1 MITITNKAKCC
12 GCGACAQV
20 CPKACI
26 TMKPDAEGFLYPTPY
41 PQICV
46 QCGICE
52 QVCPVLNAEDMGE
65 NVMQTIVGYHRQME
79 TRLASSS
86 GGIFSLIAES
96 VLQQGGKVYGVSFDE
111 NFQAHH
117 IGIDNISSLQSLQ
130 GSKYMQS
137 RIEQTYQQ
145 VRSDLQT
152 GRLVLFS
159 GVACQI
165 AGLKHYLKQDYSNL
179 ITIDVLCHGVP
190 SPLVWKNYLEWQ
202 SSKYQDDVKTVFFR
216 KKNQGWKHYE
226 VELHFSHGEVYHQ
239 PFYHDPFMR
248 LFLSNICL
256 RPSCYQCCFKTLER
270 QSDITLGDC
279 WGIQDYLPQMDDDQG
294 TSVILIHTEC
304 GHKIISQLFDQMYY
318 QQAETD
324 RALPPTADSRK
335 SVAQHPKRKQ
345 FFNQIAKSNDM
356 DKIVKLI
363 RPKLTMRMITKLKRF
378 VSK

>member
-1 MITITNKAKCC
+1 
-12 GCGACAQV
+12 
-20 CPKACI
+20 
-26 TMKPDAEGFLYPTPY
+26 MKPDTEGFLYPTPD

-52 QVCPVLNAEDMGE
+52 QVCPILNVEDRGE
-65 NVMQTIVGYHRQME
+65 NVLQTIIGYHRKMD

-86 GGIFSLIAES
+86 GGIFSLIAEA
-96 VLQQGGKVYGVSFDE
+96 VLRQGGKVYGVSFDE
-111 NFQAHH
+111 NFEAHH
-117 IGIDNISSLQSLQ
+117 IGIDNISNLQSLQ

-145 VRSDLQT
+145 VRSDLHT

-179 ITIDVLCHGVP
+179 ITVDVLCHGVP
-190 SPLVWKNYLEWQ
+190 SPLVWKKYLEWQ
-202 SSKYQDDVKTVFFR
+202 SSKYQDDVKKVFFR
-216 KKNQGWKHYE
+216 KKNQGWKRFE
-226 VELHFSHGEVYHQ
+226 VELHFSRGEIYHQ
-239 PFYHDPFMR
+239 PFYQDPFMR

-256 RPSCYQCCFKTLER
+256 RPSCHQCCFKALER

-318 QQAETD
+318 QRAETD

-335 SVAQHPKRKQ
+335 SVAQHPKRKL
-345 FFNQIAKSNDM
+345 FFNKLAKSKDM
-356 DKIVKLI
+356 DRIVKLL
-363 RPKLTMRMITKLKRF
+363 RPSLTRRMITKLKHLI
-378 VSK
+378 SK